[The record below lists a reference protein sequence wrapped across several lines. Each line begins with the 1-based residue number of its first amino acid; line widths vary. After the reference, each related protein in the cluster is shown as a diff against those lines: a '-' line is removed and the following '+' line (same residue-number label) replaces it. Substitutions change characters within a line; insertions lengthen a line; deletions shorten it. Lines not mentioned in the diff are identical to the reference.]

1 MNWKK
6 NLIINSKIYANEY
19 LWGVFLLISA
29 IRLLFHCEYFYF
41 ALTVVFLFSLY
52 FNILFYQKIAQKNNY
67 AYIFR
72 ALYYLLLMN
81 IFFLLLRDISALI
94 NEGKKD
100 ELLYNID
107 KFISKEYIGIYLEN
121 YSNKFITEVLAI
133 AYLLFFP
140 QLIFFCFATLR
151 SRELTIKFY
160 SGLFSLYAIGYIGYI
175 TIPAIGPYDFLANR
189 FNNLL
194 EGYKFY
200 SILAKTYPMGTNF
213 TDVFPSLHCAIS
225 AFNLFFAYK
234 FMRKYFYFW
243 LVPNIFLIIST
254 VYLRYHYL
262 IDCIAGIFLAI
273 FCFYFIAEREKIY
286 R

>member
-6 NLIINSKIYANEY
+6 YLAINSKIYPNEY
-19 LWGVFLLISA
+19 FWGIFFVITS
-29 IRLLFHCEYFYF
+29 IRLLFHGEYFYF
-41 ALTVVFLFSLY
+41 ALTVLFLFSIY
-52 FNILFYQKIAQKNNY
+52 FNILLYQKLSEKTNY
-67 AYIFR
+67 AYILR
-72 ALYYLLLMN
+72 AVYYFVLMN
-81 IFFLLLRDISALI
+81 IIFLLLRDISALI

-100 ELLYNID
+100 ALLYDID
-107 KFISKEYIGIYLEN
+107 KFLTKEYLGIYLEN

-140 QLIFFCFATLR
+140 QLIFFCFTVLKN
-151 SRELTIKFY
+151 RELTIRFY

-175 TIPAIGPYDFLANR
+175 SIPAIGPYDFLADR

-200 SILAKTYPMGTNF
+200 EILAKTYPLGTNL

-234 FMRKYFYFW
+234 FMRKSFYFW
-243 LVPNIFLIIST
+243 LIPNIFIIIST
-254 VYLRYHYL
+254 VYLRYHYF
-262 IDCIAGIFLAI
+262 IDCIAGMFLAI
-273 FCFYFIAEREKIY
+273 FCFYFIAKREKIY